1 MYYQTTFQGNQLPE
15 KSNISCFSYDTKAN
29 DSFPLHCHSYYELSY
44 VIHGTRYETF
54 NGIPYKITDGSLFF
68 IPPFIVHSN
77 QNTTDVTDLVLQFT
91 QPFLQSNGP
100 GVSSILT
107 LPTKAGM
114 LPYSVIEK
122 DSKVENLL
130 LSLASLCKEQKDPVN
145 IQKYSLNEELS
156 LEWKQR
162 SLLLSLLSQLVDEKQ
177 LTFQTEETDFS
188 QLQQLDIV
196 MNYILSHPDEK
207 LDMKTAAHMSG
218 ISYYHFS
225 RLFQSVTGFSYT
237 QYCNILR
244 IRHAESLLLNTS
256 MSIAWIS
263 NAIGIEST
271 SYFTRLFKQITGMAP
286 LSYRNQYK
294 H

>member
-1 MYYQTTFQGNQLPE
+1 MYYQTTFQGNELPAQ
-15 KSNISCFSYDTKAN
+15 SNISCLSYTSNAN
-29 DSFPLHCHSYYELSY
+29 FSFPLHCHSYYELAY
-44 VIHGTRYETF
+44 VIHGSRNETF
-54 NGIPYKITDGSLFF
+54 NGIPYDITDGSLFF

-77 QNTTDVTDLVLQFT
+77 RNYTEVTDLNVQFS
-91 QPFLQSNGP
+91 QSFLQANGP
-100 GVSSILT
+100 SLPSILS
-107 LPTKAGM
+107 LPTKEGM
-114 LPYSVIEK
+114 VPYIK
-122 DSKVENLL
+122 IKQNSKTEQLL
-130 LSLASLCKEQKDPVN
+130 LSLASICQKQQQCRENSQP
-145 IQKYSLNEELS
+145 IPLS
-156 LEWKQR
+156 LEWQQR
-162 SLLLSLLSQLVDEKQ
+162 SLLLSLLSQLVEDQ
-177 LTFQTEETDFS
+177 VLTFQPEETDFS
-188 QLQQLDIV
+188 QLQQLDTVI
-196 MNYILSHPDEK
+196 NYILSHPDEK

-244 IRHAESLLLNTS
+244 IRHAESLLLTTS
-256 MSIAWIS
+256 MSVAWIS